1 MNAWRVFALLLL
13 LIIPSSG
20 YELNVS
26 VILNASLIENATITI
41 YNETGFLDQN
51 STFGGF
57 ATFELPEGNYI
68 VNATYELCYNES
80 FVELKENSSI
90 AIELNCRLVS
100 IRVLDSLR
108 NPIENALI
116 KAKGVEK
123 FTDEEGKAT
132 INTTAFGFE
141 VFVSKEGYIARSID
155 VEEEE
160 IEVILPEDL
169 ITFYLGN
176 NENYEALKGIEN
188 ETGLIEVF
196 LTGDE
201 VDFTNKSLIFLANV
215 NETLSKEIEN
225 STTAIIVSFNSSA
238 GYSDEKIA
246 KYWIYS
252 GKENLLNLVNYLRA
266 KFFDLQISYEPP
278 KVPENRAKILFILD
292 KDSKQIPLILYASK
306 DLYIEKNLNISVLG
320 YSEVEDLKEKIEAL
334 SLNEFSVIFL
344 YMLSYPSQDLLK
356 DHLLPL
362 KEQVKIVGLGFTDVH
377 GITNVNLNKPEYS
390 NITLYWNYG
399 GSENFRRLMI
409 FLGVKLCGISVE
421 NFGLS
426 QIPPPIEIP
435 PYGIYHPRAIG
446 NGYQG
451 MGIFLSFGDYMSW
464 YKENGWKEDAP
475 TVGIHYY
482 YVNDPST
489 YPVINELILKLEEL
503 GANVVFSS
511 FTYRDANSTK
521 WLIEDGKTRVDA
533 LITLTSFR
541 LWSHSGSEDVGI
553 RYLRELNVTPIK
565 AIMEYYYNI
574 SEWEDLYGLNSQ
586 SIAWQIAL
594 PELDGLTEFIIVG
607 AKNKTTKDYD
617 PIDYQIEWIA
627 KRAIKWAE
635 LHRKQNSE
643 KRVAI
648 IYYNHNGG
656 KDNIGASY
664 LDVPASLEI
673 LLKAM
678 KEKGYE
684 LSTSFDK
691 KLLTKLLITQGI
703 NIGSWK
709 KDELENLTK
718 TAVLIPAE
726 KYLQWFNELPESKR
740 QEVIKYWGEPPGEV
754 MVFENESG
762 KFIVIPLIDLG
773 NVILAPQP
781 SRGWLENST
790 ILYHDKSLP
799 PHHQYIAFYFWLSRE
814 FKADAIVHFGTH
826 GTQEWLPGKETGL
839 SAKDCWPA
847 LLIGD
852 LPVVY
857 PYIMDNVGEGTQAK
871 RRGQAVIVDHLTPPL
886 IESNLYGNLSLL
898 HEKIH
903 QYFEAQDDAVRNELR
918 KTIEELYKELE
929 LEFLGNISELSKQE
943 FEGFLQTKLHE
954 YLHELSSTVMPYGLH
969 TLGVVRNDEITLE
982 FVKAMLGKE
991 FKEKISKFK
1000 QINEPE
1006 DEQILNDLLREV
1018 LFNGAG
1024 IDQAQLKW
1032 LGVVDDSIREELEK
1046 ALKYYYDLMNCTIEI
1061 PRILQALDGQYI
1073 PPRIGGDP
1081 IRKPEAL
1088 PTGNNFYSFDPRTIP
1103 TKEAWNVA
1111 VKLVDDLL
1119 RKYYEE
1125 KGEFPES
1132 IAYVL
1137 WATETMRNYGVMQ
1150 AAVLYTMGVKVEWD
1164 SAGRVKDVKLIP
1176 LSDLKL
1182 RLSDGT
1188 LIERPRVDV
1197 VVVSSGLHRDT
1208 FSSLMLLLDK
1218 AVKLCIDANE
1228 DLNWNYLKKHY
1239 LEIKENLKSKG
1250 YSEDDAEK
1258 LAKLRIF
1265 SESPGNYGTGLTE
1278 AVKASNTWQSDEKL
1292 AELFLSRVGF
1302 AYGQDFWGISAKDVF
1317 AGALK
1322 NVDLAVHSRST
1333 NIFAA
1338 LDNDDVFQYLG
1349 GIALAVRHLTGSDPE
1364 TYIFDVRNVN
1374 NPRAITLKEF
1384 IASELLTRYFNPKWI
1399 QGVMENDYAGARLMA
1414 EIVENLWGWD
1424 VMMPSLI
1431 SDKTWQNFYEIY
1443 VKDKYDLGLKEFFEK
1458 NNPYALQ
1465 SIVARM
1471 LEAIRKEYWKAN
1483 EEIKVQ
1489 LAKELDRLQKEYGFT
1504 CCHHTCGNIE
1514 LLDFKAGILSSL
1526 IEQEE
1531 TKKEEKEVPEQ
1542 RPPEQKPKYRSSGG
1556 GVSKSTALT
1565 PSQTLQ
1571 SGNQTAGVGFEQ
1583 SIPKAEQ
1590 KGQSEEIAGYK
1601 MEVTEKPLQSFEVS
1615 ATPLIAILI
1624 VALAVVIFYA
1634 GMRMRK

>member
-1 MNAWRVFALLLL
+1 MLGRKLFL
-13 LIIPSSG
+13 LIATLSMIFTASG
-20 YELNVS
+20 YEVS
-26 VILNASLIENATITI
+26 VEVLINGTEVENASVAV
-41 YNETGFLDQN
+41 YNETGLIAQN
-51 STFGGF
+51 LTSSGS
-57 ATFELPEGNYI
+57 AIFELDGGSYTI
-68 VNATYELCYNES
+68 KAFYELCFNES
-80 FVELKENSSI
+80 FIELNENSSVTI
-90 AIELNCRLVS
+90 NLSCET
-100 IRVLDSLR
+100 VLIKVFDKVG
-108 NPIENALI
+108 NPIENASV
-116 KAKGVEK
+116 KAGEVEK
-123 FTDEEGKAT
+123 FTDEEGIAT
-132 INTTAFGFE
+132 LNTTDLGFK
-141 VFVSKEGYIARSID
+141 VSVSKEGYVARSIYVD
-155 VEEEE
+155 SEE
-160 IEVILPEDL
+160 IGVILFEDL

-176 NENYEALKGIEN
+176 NENYEALKEIEN
-188 ETGLIEVF
+188 EKTLIEVF
-196 LTGDE
+196 KLGDE
-201 VDFTNKSLIFLANV
+201 VDFANKSLIFLANV
-215 NETLSKEIEN
+215 NESVSNEIAN
-225 STTAIIVSFNSSA
+225 ATDATIVSFNSSA
-238 GYSDEKIA
+238 GYSDEMIA
-246 KYWIYS
+246 KYWIYG

-266 KFFDLQISYEPP
+266 KFFNLQISYDPP

-292 KDSKQIPLILYASK
+292 KDLKQVQLILNASK
-306 DLYIEKNLNISVLG
+306 DLYVEKNLEIKLLG
-320 YSEVEDLKEKIEAL
+320 YSNVEDLKEEIEKL
-334 SLNEFSVIFL
+334 DLNDFSVFFL
-344 YMLSYPSQDLLK
+344 YMLGYPAQDLLK
-356 DHLLPL
+356 DYLLPL
-362 KEQVKIVGLGFTDVH
+362 KQKAKILGLGSTDVH
-377 GITNVNLNKPEYS
+377 SITNVNLSETEYS

-399 GSENFRRLMI
+399 GSENFKGLMI
-409 FLGVKLCGISVE
+409 FIGVKLCNIAVE
-421 NFGLS
+421 EFGLTE
-426 QIPPPIEIP
+426 IPNPIEIP

-446 NGYQG
+446 NGYGG
-451 MGIFLSFGDYMSW
+451 MGIFLGFEEYMGW
-464 YKENGWKEDAP
+464 YRDNGFKENAP
-475 TVGIHYY
+475 VVGIHYY

-489 YPVINELILKLEEL
+489 YPVIDELIFKLEDL

-511 FTYRDANSTK
+511 FTYRDQNSTK
-521 WLIEDGKTRVDA
+521 WLIEDGKARVDV

-541 LWSHSGSEDVGI
+541 LWSHSGSEDVGLK
-553 RYLRELNVTPIK
+553 YLQELNVTPIK
-565 AIMEYYYNI
+565 AIMEYYYNV
-574 SEWEDLYGLNSQ
+574 SEWESLHGLNPQ

-617 PIDYQIEWIA
+617 PIGEQIEWIA
-627 KRAIKWAE
+627 KRALKWAE
-635 LHRKQNSE
+635 LHRKQNGE
-643 KRVAI
+643 KKVVI

-664 LDVPASLEI
+664 LDVPASLEV

-678 KEKGYE
+678 KEKGYN
-684 LSTSFDK
+684 LDTSFDK
-691 KLLTKLLITQGI
+691 KLLTKLLMTQGI

-726 KYLQWFNELPESKR
+726 KYLQWFNELPENKR

-754 MVFENESG
+754 MVFENEGG
-762 KFIVIPLIDLG
+762 KFIVIPLINLG

-799 PHHQYIAFYFWLSRE
+799 PHHQYIAFYFWIAKE

-826 GTQEWLPGKETGL
+826 GTQEWLPGKESGL
-839 SAKDCWPA
+839 STKDCWPA
-847 LLIGD
+847 LLIQD

-886 IESNLYGNLSLL
+886 IESGLYGNLSLL

-903 QYFEAQDDAVRNELR
+903 QYFEAQDEAVKAELR

-929 LEFLGNISELSKQE
+929 LEFLGNISELSKEE
-943 FEGFLQTKLHE
+943 FENFLQTKLHE

-969 TLGVVRNDEITLE
+969 ILGFVRNDEITLE
-982 FVKAMLGKE
+982 LVKAMLGKE
-991 FKEKISKFK
+991 FKEKVDKVR

-1018 LFNGAG
+1018 LFNGSSLEE
-1024 IDQAQLKW
+1024 AQQKL
-1032 LGVVDDSIREELEK
+1032 LGGVNESISQELEK

-1061 PRILQALDGQYI
+1061 PRILQALEGKYI

-1150 AAVLYTMGVKVEWD
+1150 AAVLYTMGVKIEWD
-1164 SAGRVKDVKLIP
+1164 SAGRVKDVSLIP

-1182 RLSDGT
+1182 RLSDGKE
-1188 LIERPRVDV
+1188 IQRPRIDV

-1218 AVKLCIDANE
+1218 AVKLCINANE
-1228 DLNWNYLKKHY
+1228 DPSLNYVRKHY

-1250 YSEDDAEK
+1250 YSEEEADK
-1258 LAKLRIF
+1258 LAKIRIF
-1265 SESPGNYGTGLTE
+1265 SESPGNYGTGLAE
-1278 AVKASNTWQSDEKL
+1278 AVKASNTWQSDAKL

-1374 NPRAITLKEF
+1374 DPKAITLKEF

-1399 QGVMENDYAGARLMA
+1399 EGVMENDYAGARLIA

-1471 LEAIRKEYWKAN
+1471 LEAIRKDYWNAP
-1483 EEIKVQ
+1483 EEVKVQ

-1526 IEQEE
+1526 IEQKE
-1531 TKKEEKEVPEQ
+1531 TKEEKKEVV
-1542 RPPEQKPKYRSSGG
+1542 EQKPRYRSSGG
-1556 GVSKSTALT
+1556 GRVISTAQTVT
-1565 PSQTLQ
+1565 PTTSQ

-1590 KGQSEEIAGYK
+1590 KEQNEEIAGYK
-1601 MEVTEKPLQSFEVS
+1601 MEVAEKQLQSFEIS
-1615 ATPLIAILI
+1615 ATPLIAII
-1624 VALAVVIFYA
+1624 MVVLAVLIFYA
-1634 GMRMRK
+1634 GMKLRK